1 MSVPTRALHAEWTKV
16 RTVRSSGW
24 LLVGVTALTLGLGA
38 LIAASTRFDGC
49 APRGGECD
57 LDLTRMSLAGVYVGQ
72 VAAVVFGAL
81 VVSSE
86 YAAGT
91 IRTTLAA
98 VPRRW
103 VTLVAKVV
111 VVTVPLLVAGMLAVA
126 GSLLVARAVLPG
138 NGFTDAQGFPAPS
151 LGDSATLRASA
162 GTVLYLCLI
171 ALLSLGIAVI
181 VRNTGA
187 AIATSLALLFVFPI
201 LGALVSDPQWR
212 EWLTEW
218 APMSAGLAVQAT
230 RGLDSMPVGPWQ
242 GLAVLATYVGAALVL
257 GGILLEARDA

>member
-1 MSVPTRALHAEWTKV
+1 MSGTARALHAEWTKL

-24 LLVGVTALTLGLGA
+24 LLVGVTTLTLGIGA
-38 LIAASTRFDGC
+38 LVAASLRFEEC
-49 APRGGECD
+49 AAPGGECVAD
-57 LDLTRMSLAGVYVGQ
+57 TTKIALSGVYVGQ

-81 VVSSE
+81 AVSSE

-103 VTLVAKVV
+103 VTLVAKAL
-111 VVTVPLLVAGMLAVA
+111 VVTGPVLVAAVLSVA
-126 GSLLVARAVLPG
+126 GSLLVARAILPA
-138 NGFTDAQGFPAPS
+138 NGFTSAHGYPALSVSDP
-151 LGDSATLRASA
+151 ATLRATA

-171 ALLSLGIAVI
+171 ALLSLGVALI

-187 AIATSLALLFVFPI
+187 AIATSLGLLFVFP
-201 LGALVSDPQWR
+201 LVGTLVTEPRWR

-230 RGLDSMPVGPWQ
+230 LWTGHHVDRPLAGAGRAGCVRRRRAGRGWRP
-242 GLAVLATYVGAALVL
+242 ARGA
-257 GGILLEARDA
+257 